1 MHGIV
6 SGGGLS
12 LDGERWVAGKLQF
25 FGEHQ
30 ALAETKSFTDWLK
43 PLRQIEWV
51 IYAKRPFTGPDAV
64 LAYLSRYTHRVAI
77 AISRLIAMNEQGI
90 TFKWKDYRAK
100 EHYPVVITP
109 SLYKYSSQL
118 HPHRHGVGKMGIT
131 LL

>member
-1 MHGIV
+1 VVGCRSMV
-6 SGGGLS
+6 SDGSPASCSSSVSIKRS
-12 LDGERWVAGKLQF
+12 LRRSPSPIG
-25 FGEHQ
+25 
-30 ALAETKSFTDWLK
+30 LK

-118 HPHRHGVGKMGIT
+118 HPHRQGVGKMGIT